1 MLLFPFRKPCCGAE
15 GAQGCALGLDF
26 VLTPLTLTEAHQDE
40 SVRISPVEH
49 PLSPGSEPCV
59 PAPPL
64 THLPLPPNK
73 GSAISTHL
81 PAPHVSWGAYFQ
93 QLASFPNL
101 PLPICCY
108 QASSLLILLNFYLFP
123 LGCLRQACVSLHMPK
138 HLLSSALGWFLPLSS
153 CRRVRA
159 AVPCFGRGTRGSY

>member
-1 MLLFPFRKPCCGAE
+1 MSLWGSYLWSILCPPD
-15 GAQGCALGLDF
+15 L
-26 VLTPLTLTEAHQDE
+26 
-40 SVRISPVEH
+40 SPVCLSH
-49 PLSPGSEPCV
+49 PSLTCPLVSPLS
-59 PAPPL
+59 
-64 THLPLPPNK
+64 K

-138 HLLSSALGWFLPLSS
+138 HLLSSALGWFLPFSS
-153 CRRVRA
+153 CRRERA

>member
-1 MLLFPFRKPCCGAE
+1 MLLFPFRKPRCGAG

-26 VLTPLTLTEAHQDE
+26 VLIPLALTEAPQDE
-40 SVRISPVEH
+40 SLRIPPVEH
-49 PLSPGSEPCV
+49 PLPPRPEPCV
-59 PAPPL
+59 PWPPISP
-64 THLPLPPNK
+64 TSK

-93 QLASFPNL
+93 QLAYFPNL

-138 HLLSSALGWFLPLSS
+138 HLLLSALGWFLPLSS
-153 CRRVRA
+153 CRRERA
-159 AVPCFGRGTRGSY
+159 AAPCFGRGTRGNY